1 MTSLPDN
8 VLCLMRGWHMP
19 DPHDTTHC
27 STVTSMSVVQ
37 LRDKTQLLWEQTDFD
52 VTAGQCFVS
61 DERMAHAR
69 SP

>member
-1 MTSLPDN
+1 
-8 VLCLMRGWHMP
+8 MP
-19 DPHDTTHC
+19 DPHDTTHR
-27 STVTSMSVVQ
+27 STMTSKSVSH
-37 LRDKTQLLWEQTDFD
+37 DCGTKQLLWEQTDFD